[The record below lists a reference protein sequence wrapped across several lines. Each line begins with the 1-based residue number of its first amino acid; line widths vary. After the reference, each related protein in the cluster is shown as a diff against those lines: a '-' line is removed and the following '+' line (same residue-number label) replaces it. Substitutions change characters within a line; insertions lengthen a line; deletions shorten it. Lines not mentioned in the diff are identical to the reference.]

1 MNPIA
6 ECAAQ
11 TLLHHPHPAL
21 RLSELL
27 QLVAER
33 VDRGLDTGRLRTL
46 LEEHPET
53 FRLLDPWSGPW
64 RDHDGPRTAGYSVD
78 PWVLMSTDPSPDGAP
93 TAAGARLRESVRWI
107 ARGID
112 LTSPYDISR
121 WYAIALAEREVRE
134 AVRKK
139 AA

>member
-33 VDRGLDTGRLRTL
+33 VDRGLDPGRLRTL

-53 FRLLDPWSGPW
+53 PTDKKIQTDVTKFVSERLGK
-64 RDHDGPRTAGYSVD
+64 DHYSTRKELTDKGGRRLFNNQSQTHEDVALED
-78 PWVLMSTDPSPDGAP
+78 LFVQTSTKED
-93 TAAGARLRESVRWI
+93 T
-107 ARGID
+107 
-112 LTSPYDISR
+112 
-121 WYAIALAEREVRE
+121 
-134 AVRKK
+134 
-139 AA
+139 

>member
-33 VDRGLDTGRLRTL
+33 VDRGLDPGRLRTL

-53 FRLLDPWSGPW
+53 FRLL
-64 RDHDGPRTAGYSVD
+64 D

>member
-33 VDRGLDTGRLRTL
+33 VDRGLDPGRLRTL

-64 RDHDGPRTAGYSVD
+64 RDHDGPRAPGTLWTPGSYVYRSVSGRCSHRRR
-78 PWVLMSTDPSPDGAP
+78 ST
-93 TAAGARLRESVRWI
+93 
-107 ARGID
+107 
-112 LTSPYDISR
+112 
-121 WYAIALAEREVRE
+121 AERECSLDRAWNRPDVAIRHQPLVRD
-134 AVRKK
+134 RLG
-139 AA
+139 